1 MKRNWKN
8 PLITGTV
15 ILTLTGLLSRFIGFF
30 YRIFL
35 SNAFGAEGM
44 GIYQL
49 IAPVLALSF
58 ALTASGI
65 QTAIS
70 KYVASETSTHD
81 YHTSF
86 RTLWAGFLMAMALSV
101 ACALA
106 IYLYADTI
114 AVTFLLESRTAP
126 LLRIIALSIPMAT
139 VHSCINGYFYGIRKT
154 AIPAV
159 SQLAEQIFRV
169 GSVYLI
175 YYHFK
180 QHNMQPTINFAVAGL
195 VIGEGASMIVSV
207 VAILSRAHHV
217 FPSGVRYTH
226 GISHPR
232 TSGLHKLYT
241 APALKSDGRP
251 VVTDAP
257 ALLTTYRRICA
268 KLLQLAV
275 PLSANRLVLNLLQSI
290 EAIYIPNKL
299 MAYGLNNADALGV
312 YGVLTGMSLPLI
324 LFPSAITNSISV
336 LLLPIVSEADA
347 SGNRDA
353 VRRAILT
360 SIRYCLL
367 LGFACTAMFL
377 LLGRPAGRLLF
388 HSELAGSFIL
398 ILSFICPFMYIASTL
413 GSILNGLG
421 KTAQTFLYSVVSLLL
436 RLLFV
441 FVAIPLYGI
450 KGYLWGMLASQILQT
465 LLCTVSALRI
475 CSPRHPKNR
484 CSTTDSKLF
493 HG

>member
-1 MKRNWKN
+1 MKLQKWKN
-8 PLITGTV
+8 PLVTGTA

-35 SNAFGAEGM
+35 SNVFGAEGM

-58 ALTASGI
+58 ALTVSGI

-81 YHTSF
+81 YKTSF
-86 RTLWAGFLMAMALSV
+86 RTLWAGFILAMALSI
-101 ACALA
+101 ACAMY
-106 IYLYADTI
+106 IYLYADWI
-114 AVTFLLESRTAP
+114 AATLLLESRTAP

-154 AIPAV
+154 AIPAI

-175 YYHFK
+175 YHICR
-180 QHNMQPTINFAVAGL
+180 QHNMEPTISFAVVGL
-195 VIGEGASMIVSV
+195 VIGESASMIVSV
-207 VAILSRAHHV
+207 IAILSRAHHV
-217 FPSGVRYTH
+217 FPPQDQPYEGQRLFHRKLCTAGHLPASSGTV
-226 GISHPR
+226 S
-232 TSGLHKLYT
+232 
-241 APALKSDGRP
+241 A
-251 VVTDAP
+251 
-257 ALLTTYRRICA
+257 TYRRIMGQ
-268 KLLQLAV
+268 LLQLAV
-275 PLSANRLVLNLLQSI
+275 PLSANRLVINLLQSI
-290 EAIYIPNKL
+290 EAIYIPNRL
-299 MAYGLNNADALGV
+299 MAYGLSNADALGV
-312 YGVLTGMSLPLI
+312 YGVLTGMSMPLI

-347 SGNRDA
+347 NGNKSA
-353 VRRAILT
+353 VRRAIMT

-367 LGFACTAMFL
+367 LGFGCTAMFL
-377 LLGRPAGRLLF
+377 LLGRTAGRLLF

-398 ILSFICPFMYIASTL
+398 TLSFICPFMYIASTL

-421 KTAQTFLYSVVSLLL
+421 KTAQTFLFSVVSLLL

-441 FVAIPLYGI
+441 FTAIPVYGI
-450 KGYLWGMLASQILQT
+450 KGYLWGTLASQMLQT
-465 LLCTVSALRI
+465 LLCTISALHI
-475 CSPRHPKNR
+475 SHK
-484 CSTTDSKLF
+484 THTA
-493 HG
+493 

>member
-1 MKRNWKN
+1 MTTKWKN
-8 PLITGTV
+8 PLITGTA
-15 ILTLTGLLSRFIGFF
+15 ILTLTGLFSRLIGFF

-35 SNAFGAEGM
+35 SNVFGAEGM

-70 KYVASETSTHD
+70 KYVANETSTHD
-81 YHTSF
+81 YKSSF
-86 RTLWAGFLMAMALSV
+86 RTLWAGFLLSFSLSLLCAFFIYQWSEV
-101 ACALA
+101 IAAACLMEA
-106 IYLYADTI
+106 
-114 AVTFLLESRTAP
+114 RTAP
-126 LLRIIALSIPMAT
+126 LLRIIALSIPMAC

-154 AIPAV
+154 AIPAI

-175 YYHFK
+175 YDICGKHQMK
-180 QHNMQPTINFAVAGL
+180 PTISFAVVGL
-195 VIGEGASMIVSV
+195 VIGESASMIVSV
-207 VAILSRAHHV
+207 LAILSRAHKV
-217 FPSGVRYTH
+217 FPYRPCVPIRANTCKTH
-226 GISHPR
+226 CIAIYSRIMGQ
-232 TSGLHKLYT
+232 
-241 APALKSDGRP
+241 
-251 VVTDAP
+251 
-257 ALLTTYRRICA
+257 LLA
-268 KLLQLAV
+268 LAV
-275 PLSANRLVLNLLQSI
+275 PLSANRLVINLLQSI
-290 EAIYIPNKL
+290 EAIYIPNRL
-299 MAYGLNNADALGV
+299 MAHGLNNTEALGV

-336 LLLPIVSEADA
+336 LLLPIVAEADA
-347 SGNRDA
+347 NVNRTA

-367 LGFACTAMFL
+367 LGFGCTAVFL
-377 LLGRPAGRLLF
+377 LFGRLAGQILF
-388 HSELAGSFIL
+388 HSQLAGSFIL

-421 KTAQTFLYSVVSLLL
+421 KTAQTFCYSVVSLLL

-441 FVAIPLYGI
+441 FFAIPRYGI

-465 LLCTVSALRI
+465 TLCTVSALYISRKG
-475 CSPRHPKNR
+475 C
-484 CSTTDSKLF
+484 DS
-493 HG
+493 

>member
-70 KYVASETSTHD
+70 KYVASETSTRD

-86 RTLWAGFLMAMALSV
+86 RTLIAGFLMAMALSI
-101 ACALA
+101 ACALG
-106 IYLYADTI
+106 IYLYADSI

-139 VHSCINGYFYGIRKT
+139 VHSCINGYFYGIRRT
-154 AIPAV
+154 AIPAI

-175 YYHFK
+175 YYHFR
-180 QHNMQPTINFAVAGL
+180 QHNMQPTISFAVAGL
-195 VIGEGASMIVSV
+195 VIGESASMIVSV
-207 VAILSRAHHV
+207 VAILARAHHV
-217 FPSGVRYTH
+217 FPS
-226 GISHPR
+226 
-232 TSGLHKLYT
+232 
-241 APALKSDGRP
+241 AP
-251 VVTDAP
+251 P
-257 ALLTTYRRICA
+257 AFRITYRRICTQ
-268 KLLQLAV
+268 LLRLAA

-347 SGNRDA
+347 SGNKEA

-377 LLGRPAGRLLF
+377 ILGRPAGRLLF

-398 ILSFICPFMYIASTL
+398 TLSFICPFMYIASTL

-421 KTAQTFLYSVVSLLL
+421 KTAQTFLYSVLSLLL

-441 FVAIPLYGI
+441 FAAIPLYGI
-450 KGYLWGMLASQILQT
+450 KGYLWGMLASQMLQT
-465 LLCTVSALRI
+465 LLCTVSALQI
-475 CSPRHPKNR
+475 CGTAKIKPAKKTGASIR
-484 CSTTDSKLF
+484 
-493 HG
+493 

>member
-1 MKRNWKN
+1 MKRNWN
-8 PLITGTV
+8 TPLVTGTV

-86 RTLWAGFLMAMALSV
+86 RTLWAGFLMAMALSL
-101 ACALA
+101 ACALG
-106 IYLYADTI
+106 IYLYADGI
-114 AVTFLLESRTAP
+114 AVAFLMKRRTAP

-139 VHSCINGYFYGIRKT
+139 VHSCINGYFYGIRRT
-154 AIPAV
+154 AIPAF
-159 SQLAEQIFRV
+159 SQLAEQVFRV

-175 YYHFK
+175 YYFFR
-180 QHNMQPTINFAVAGL
+180 QHDMQPTISFAVAGL
-195 VIGEGASMIVSV
+195 VIGESASMIVSV
-207 VAILSRAHHV
+207 VAILARAHHV
-217 FPSGVRYTH
+217 FPARDRRLPG
-226 GISHPR
+226 
-232 TSGLHKLYT
+232 
-241 APALKSDGRP
+241 APALSS
-251 VVTDAP
+251 
-257 ALLTTYRRICA
+257 YRRICGR
-268 KLLQLAV
+268 LLQLAV

-347 SGNRDA
+347 SGNTGA
-353 VRRAILT
+353 VKRAIVT
-360 SIRYCLL
+360 SIRCCLL
-367 LGFACTAMFL
+367 LGFGCTALFL

-398 ILSFICPFMYIASTL
+398 TLSFICPFMYIASTL

-441 FVAIPLYGI
+441 FIAIPHYGI
-450 KGYLWGMLASQILQT
+450 KGYLWGMLASQMLQT
-465 LLCTVSALRI
+465 LLCTVSALHISHR
-475 CSPRHPKNR
+475 SQMR
-484 CSTTDSKLF
+484 
-493 HG
+493 